1 MTQDLIHKITNK
13 TAFLGFLILF
23 VNFFAM
29 KYNFYYSVWW
39 FDMPMHLLGCFFVTF
54 IGFLLYKKMVFL
66 YDIIPL
72 FVFAIIFIFVIGVAW
87 EFFEFDIISKMITFR
102 FQGILDTF
110 SDICFDLAGSALACF
125 YVSKKM
131 LEYSRTSVDN

>member
-1 MTQDLIHKITNK
+1 
-13 TAFLGFLILF
+13 
-23 VNFFAM
+23 
-29 KYNFYYSVWW
+29 
-39 FDMPMHLLGCFFVTF
+39 MPMHLLGGFFVTF

-110 SDICFDLAGSALACF
+110 SDICFDLAGGISVGF
-125 YVSKKM
+125 YMSKKM
-131 LEYSRTSVDN
+131 LE